1 MARIPIYEQQTTPNQ
16 LLQAP
21 KMRSGYVP
29 SPVGRAIA
37 GFGESIG
44 VVANNVDKYDGLVA
58 EEKVN
63 QARALQSELAMNE
76 KDGFLNVKGKA
87 AIEPDQDGKTLSQ
100 RYMGKFAE
108 EKAKL
113 TAGMNDNQLIK
124 FNQKS
129 QLLDL
134 DLKNSL
140 LKHQINEADRYADD
154 VFKGTLVNEQNIVG
168 RDYNNPTAFRVG
180 TDRVMQAINAYA
192 DRKGLPDEMRN
203 SMVSEQTSKLHSSVL
218 SGALAKQDI
227 GFADRYLKTVK
238 DTLTPDDAL
247 KFTHMITTERN
258 RLEAQSEK
266 YATGTIFK
274 MVLEGKSDQDIFGSA
289 AFNSLPAKD
298 KIQMMGSVNNARNI
312 RAEATPDLYARYY
325 DLATDPQ
332 KLKTMTEEQI
342 FAMTPDLGQNFVRD
356 LLKKRSDI
364 GKNPDAVSVDDNQL
378 KQIAKEYSISDK
390 TQLGRI
396 NYDVSNLVSQEQARL
411 GRKLSYDEKDT
422 LIRKSFV
429 KLPVETKGFLWGTT
443 TKDVPFYALSSFK
456 QEGKIAIPAADRTL
470 ILKAFTQQGIAEPS
484 ETQIIDAYI
493 NLKKK

>member
-21 KMRSGYVP
+21 KMRSAYVP
-29 SPVGRAIA
+29 SPVGRAIS

-44 VVANNVDKYDGLVA
+44 VVANNVDKHDGLVA

-76 KDGFLNVKGKA
+76 KDGYLNQKGKA
-87 AIEPDQDGKTLSQ
+87 AIEPDADGKTLSQ
-100 RYMGKFAE
+100 KYMARFAE

-113 TAGMNDNQLIK
+113 TVGMNENQLIK

-140 LKHQINEADRYADD
+140 LKHQINESDRYADD
-154 VFKGTLVNEQNIVG
+154 VFKGTVLNEQNIVG
-168 RDYNNPTAFRVG
+168 RDYNNPTSFRVG

-203 SMVSEQTSKLHSSVL
+203 SMIAEQTSKMHSAVI

-227 GFADRYLKTVK
+227 NFADQYVRNVK

-247 KFTHMITTERN
+247 KFTHLVTTERN

-274 MVLEGKSDQDIFGSA
+274 MVMENKPDIEIFNSP
-289 AFNSLPAKD
+289 AFNSLQPKD
-298 KIQMMGSVNNARNI
+298 KIQMMAAVGNARNI
-312 RAEATPDLYARYY
+312 RAEATPDLYAKYY
-325 DLATDPQ
+325 DLATNPQ
-332 KLKTMTEEQI
+332 KLTSMTEEQV
-342 FAMTPDLGQNFVRD
+342 FAMTPELGQNFVKD
-356 LLKKRSDI
+356 LLKKRADV
-364 GKNPDAVSVDDNQL
+364 GKNPDAVSVDDGQL
-378 KQIAKEYSISDK
+378 KEIAKEYKVTDK
-390 TQLGRI
+390 AKLGRI
-396 NYDVSNLVSQEQARL
+396 NYDISNLVSQEQQRL
-411 GRKLSYDEKDT
+411 GRKLSYDEKDQ

-429 KLPVETKGFLWGTT
+429 KLPIESKGIFGMTFT
-443 TKDVPFYALSSFK
+443 ADVPVYDLAQYKK
-456 QEGKIAIPAADRTL
+456 QGKISVPAKDRTT
-470 ILKAFTQQGIAEPS
+470 ILNSFERVGITEPS
-484 ETQIIDAYI
+484 ESQIIDAYI
-493 NLKKK
+493 TLKKQ

>member
-21 KMRSGYVP
+21 KLRSVYAV
-29 SPVGRAIA
+29 SPVGRAIS
-37 GFGESIG
+37 GFGESMG

-58 EEKVN
+58 EERIN

-87 AIEPDQDGKTLSQ
+87 AIEPDEDGKTLSQ
-100 RYMGKFAE
+100 RYMGKFSE

-113 TAGMNDNQLIK
+113 TAGMNENQLIK

-140 LKHQINEADRYADD
+140 LKHQINESDRYAED

-203 SMVSEQTSKLHSSVL
+203 SMISEQTSKLHSSVL

-274 MVLEGKSDQDIFGSA
+274 MVLEGKSDQEIFGSA
-289 AFNSLPAKD
+289 AFNSLPPKD
-298 KIQMMGSVNNARNI
+298 KIQMMGSVTNARNI

-325 DLATDPQ
+325 DLATNPQ
-332 KLKTMTEEQI
+332 KLSTMTEEQI
-342 FAMTPDLGQNFVRD
+342 FALTPELGQGFVRD
-356 LLKKRSDI
+356 LLKKRADV
-364 GKNPDAVSVDDNQL
+364 GKNPDAVSVDDGQL
-378 KQIAKEYSISDK
+378 KEIAKEYKVTDK
-390 TQLGRI
+390 AKLGRI
-396 NYDVSNLVSQEQARL
+396 NYDISNLVSQEQQRL
-411 GRKLSYDEKDT
+411 GRKLSYDEKDQ
-422 LIRKSFV
+422 LIRRSFV
-429 KLPVETKGFLWGTT
+429 KLPIESKGIFNMTFTT
-443 TKDVPFYALSSFK
+443 DVPVYSLAQYK
-456 QEGKIAIPAADRTL
+456 KEGKISIPAKDRTT
-470 ILKAFTQQGIAEPS
+470 ILKSFENVGITEPS
-484 ETQIIDAYI
+484 ESQIIDAYI
-493 NLKKK
+493 TLKKQ